1 MYIPKNS
8 IGDKIYC
15 YDVNSLYPFVMK
27 TCKMP
32 VGIPNFFKGDIRQI
46 STDDKPFGFFFCKII
61 APDNLQHPILQTHVK
76 TKDGLRT
83 IAPLG
88 TWEDMLFSEEMY
100 NAEQFGY
107 KFEVQWGYTF
117 NSDYVFTDCISDLYK
132 IRLEYPKSD
141 PMNYI
146 AKIIM
151 NSLYGR
157 FGMEDSFTNSYIIN
171 EEEYDEFESVNKD
184 NIHDVID
191 LDGNY
196 IVQVNKSDSDLSISN
211 INVSIASAIT
221 AYARIHMSKFK
232 NNSDYSLFYSDTD
245 SIYINKEL
253 PSEYISNTELGK
265 LKLESICDKG
275 VFLAPKVYATV
286 DLEGKETIKIK
297 GLSKSS
303 IINSNINLELL
314 SSLLIKDSSLEF
326 NQEKWYKHLNLG
338 NISIK
343 SQIYTLKV
351 TNNKRLLI
359 YKDDQLLEK
368 NEGGNIKRD

>member
-1 MYIPKNS
+1 
-8 IGDKIYC
+8 
-15 YDVNSLYPFVMK
+15 
-27 TCKMP
+27 
-32 VGIPNFFKGDIRQI
+32 
-46 STDDKPFGFFFCKII
+46 
-61 APDNLQHPILQTHVK
+61 
-76 TKDGLRT
+76 
-83 IAPLG
+83 
-88 TWEDMLFSEEMY
+88 
-100 NAEQFGY
+100 
-107 KFEVQWGYTF
+107 
-117 NSDYVFTDCISDLYK
+117 VFTDCISDLYK